1 MSQILIPYVLGKPK
15 KLAKRL
21 FADWLIAWYQANKR
35 ELPWRSTQDPYRIWL
50 SEVILQQTRVLQG
63 LPYYQR
69 FVEQYPTVQA
79 LAAAQEEAV
88 LRLWQGLGYY
98 SRARNLHACARMVV
112 DQFNGTFP
120 NNYKDLLRLKGV
132 GSYTAAAI
140 ASIAFQEQVPVVDGN
155 VYRVLARVFGVA
167 EDIASTSGQK
177 IFYKLAQSLVPA
189 QRPDLYNQAIMEFG
203 AIQCRPA
210 KPLCQTC
217 IFKVHCVAFQ
227 TGRQQSF
234 PIKHPRLKIKQRF
247 FHYFVIQLADKVYMR
262 LRKGADIW
270 QGLYDFYLVEDSQLR
285 EADQLADELVAL
297 MGHHQLSIVKDP
309 RLYKHAL
316 THRRLHVYF
325 FYVQATAQFVQEA
338 APMLDRMH
346 MHAFSLAETKNL
358 PKSRLISN
366 FLEDKLYITPR
377 LQTFKP

>member
-1 MSQILIPYVLGKPK
+1 MGKPE

-21 FADWLIAWYQANKR
+21 FADWLITWYQVNKR
-35 ELPWRSTQDPYRIWL
+35 ALPWRNTQDPYRIWL

-69 FVEQYPTVQA
+69 FVEQYPTVRA
-79 LAAAQEEAV
+79 LAKAPEEAV

-98 SRARNLHACARMVV
+98 SRARNLHVCARMVV

-132 GSYTAAAI
+132 GPYTAAAI
-140 ASIAFQEQVPVVDGN
+140 ASIAFQEPVPVVDGN
-155 VYRVLARVFGVA
+155 VYRVLARVFGVT

-177 IFYKLAQSLVPA
+177 IFYALAQSLVPP
-189 QRPDLYNQAIMEFG
+189 QRADLYNQAIMEFG

-217 IFKVHCVAFQ
+217 ILRVYCVAFH
-227 TGRQQSF
+227 TGRQQSL
-234 PIKHPRLKIKQRF
+234 PVKSPTLKIKKRF
-247 FHYFVIQLADKVYMR
+247 FHYFVIQLGNEVYMK
-262 LRKGADIW
+262 LRKEADIW
-270 QGLYDFYLVEDSQLR
+270 QGLYDFYLVEDSQLK
-285 EADQLADELVAL
+285 EADQLADNLVAL
-297 MGHHQLSIVKDP
+297 MGQHQLSITKEP

-316 THRRLHVYF
+316 THRKLYVYF
-325 FYVQATAQFVQEA
+325 FYVQATARFVQEA
-338 APMLDRMH
+338 TPMLNRMH
-346 MHAFSLAETKNL
+346 IRAFSLAATKAL

-366 FLEDKLYITPR
+366 FLEEKFYVYFQRINI
-377 LQTFKP
+377 

>member
-1 MSQILIPYVLGKPK
+1 MSQILIPYALEKPK

-21 FADWLIAWYQANKR
+21 FADWLITWYQANKR
-35 ELPWRSTQDPYRIWL
+35 ELPWRSTHDPYRIWL

-79 LAAAQEEAV
+79 LAEAQEEAV

-112 DQFNGTFP
+112 DQFDGTFP
-120 NNYKDLLRLKGV
+120 SNYKDLLRLKGV

-140 ASIAFQEQVPVVDGN
+140 ASIAFQEQVAVVDGN

-167 EDIASTSGQK
+167 EDIASTNGQK
-177 IFYKLAQSLVPA
+177 VFYKLAQSLVPA

-210 KPLCQTC
+210 KPLCQAC
-217 IFKVHCVAFQ
+217 IFKAHCVAFQ

-234 PIKHPRLKIKQRF
+234 PIKRPRLKIKQRF

-285 EADQLADELVAL
+285 EADQLVDELVAL
-297 MGHHQLSIVKDP
+297 MGHHQLSIVKEP
-309 RLYKHAL
+309 SLYKHAL

-325 FYVQATAQFVQEA
+325 FYVQATDRFVQEA
-338 APMLDRMH
+338 APMLDKMH
-346 MHAFSLAETKNL
+346 MQAFSLEEIKNL

-366 FLEDKLYITPR
+366 FLEDKLYIHT
-377 LQTFKP
+377 QITNI